1 MEIQQEKE
9 HKSAHVFLDLHY
21 FHLLEK
27 EKQNWTKCEKHEK
40 KNQQARN
47 MERKK
52 IRLAAMWKLKNANDM
67 ELVSII

>member
-27 EKQNWTKCEKHEK
+27 EKKNWTKCEKHEK
-40 KNQQARN
+40 KKSKGKKYGEEKNQTGSYV
-47 MERKK
+47 ETEKCK
-52 IRLAAMWKLKNANDM
+52 
-67 ELVSII
+67 